1 MSRKCQGGRK
11 KSPGLSRTPVFFGIS
26 SRPAVV
32 FGFPAATA
40 QVGTTGK
47 PKETLSAAPIRCPSL
62 ATIPRMALSDAPEA
76 LAYYTVTQNERTGWT
91 GGLLVLNHTGRPL
104 EFQCTLPVRPSRA
117 HEILYGPTL
126 QEHLIGEVIAPV
138 LLKKC
143 RTPIAMI
150 CCDQP
155 ESFRVREHL
164 DVPVALAVEAAEA
177 EEGPIT
183 IDTMPDT
190 ETLPFAKGHLC
201 VLTRQT
207 DRVRGLSDRFR
218 DFPDL
223 VEPFDRIREAIREAQ
238 VQLARAA

>member
-1 MSRKCQGGRK
+1 MPGRPEEFARLEPK
-11 KSPGLSRTPVFFGIS
+11 RRFFRDIFARDVRVRVPRRDRS
-26 SRPAVV
+26 SRNDRKAEERLCLPTRSGV
-32 FGFPAATA
+32 
-40 QVGTTGK
+40 
-47 PKETLSAAPIRCPSL
+47 PSL
-62 ATIPRMALSDAPEA
+62 ATTPRMALSDAPEA

-138 LLKKC
+138 LFKKC

-155 ESFRVREHL
+155 ESFRVRERI

-177 EEGPIT
+177 EEGPIS
-183 IDTMPDT
+183 IDTVPDT
-190 ETLPFAKGHLC
+190 ETIPFAKGHLC
-201 VLTRQT
+201 VLSHQG
-207 DRVRGLSDRFR
+207 DRVRALSDRFR

-238 VQLARAA
+238 IQLARAA